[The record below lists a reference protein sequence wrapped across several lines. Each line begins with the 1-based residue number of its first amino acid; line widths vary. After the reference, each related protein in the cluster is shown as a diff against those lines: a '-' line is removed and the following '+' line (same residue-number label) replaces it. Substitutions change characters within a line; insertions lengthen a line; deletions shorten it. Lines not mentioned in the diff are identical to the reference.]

1 MKSFKRFL
9 TVLEKSRAVFLL
21 LGKGVKMGMQFT
33 EHFQDVL
40 QEYKKVY
47 QEFAEYDES
56 MMPSDEV
63 LLILAMETR
72 MDVIKNFMQ
81 RK

>member
-1 MKSFKRFL
+1 
-9 TVLEKSRAVFLL
+9 
-21 LGKGVKMGMQFT
+21 MGMQFT